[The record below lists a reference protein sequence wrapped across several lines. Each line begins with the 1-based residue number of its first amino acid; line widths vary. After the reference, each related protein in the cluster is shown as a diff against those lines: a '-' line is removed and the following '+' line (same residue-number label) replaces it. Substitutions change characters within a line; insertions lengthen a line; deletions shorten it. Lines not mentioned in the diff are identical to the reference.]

1 MEVPLPLDPIP
12 ASPPIGPQPILP
24 WPSRRVGRGR

>member
-1 MEVPLPLDPIP
+1 MHAALPLEPIP

-24 WPSRRVGRGR
+24 WPQRGWMRGR

>member
-1 MEVPLPLDPIP
+1 MTTALTLEPIP

-24 WPSRRVGRGR
+24 WPQRGAARSR